1 MKLAFAI
8 EDNVGNTTYR
18 KNLAHFIAQR
28 EDVQAEFVPV
38 KLIADDIWQ
47 LLPVINANYALTAS
61 ARAASSL
68 HAIDKRMGLDAAFI
82 HSQSIALF
90 GLSFMRKVPTVIS
103 SDATPANFD
112 TLAHGY
118 GHEVRGPGMERFKK
132 HWTRATFKAAAKLLG
147 FSEWVKDSYVN
158 DYGADPDKVV
168 VVSSGVDTTLWR
180 PEPAKRAQDGIVR
193 ILFIGGDLKRKGG
206 DVLLRWAAETRHRD
220 FELHLVT
227 KDPVPE
233 QARVHAHYGMTSNAP
248 ELIELAQRCEV
259 FAFPTRADCYP
270 FGCIEAAAA
279 GMAGVSFALGAI
291 HEIIVDG
298 TTGLLAKAGD
308 DAGFCERLDKLV
320 EDASTREA
328 MGRAA
333 RERALSKFDAKT
345 NAGRVIEVMRSI
357 SER

>member
-1 MKLAFAI
+1 PRRALRVHVDLPAVGRHPRFSAKRRGLCPHGTRARSDGRHKMKLAFAI

-68 HAIDKRMGLDAAFI
+68 HAIDKRLGLDAAFI

-90 GLSFMRKVPTVIS
+90 GLSFMHKVPTVIS

-112 TLAHGY
+112 TLAQGY

-158 DYGADPDKVV
+158 D
-168 VVSSGVDTTLWR
+168 
-180 PEPAKRAQDGIVR
+180 
-193 ILFIGGDLKRKGG
+193 
-206 DVLLRWAAETRHRD
+206 
-220 FELHLVT
+220 
-227 KDPVPE
+227 
-233 QARVHAHYGMTSNAP
+233 
-248 ELIELAQRCEV
+248 
-259 FAFPTRADCYP
+259 
-270 FGCIEAAAA
+270 
-279 GMAGVSFALGAI
+279 
-291 HEIIVDG
+291 
-298 TTGLLAKAGD
+298 
-308 DAGFCERLDKLV
+308 
-320 EDASTREA
+320 
-328 MGRAA
+328 
-333 RERALSKFDAKT
+333 
-345 NAGRVIEVMRSI
+345 
-357 SER
+357 